1 MSAGDILITIVT
13 WLYQNTLQNLPDEIG
28 LLPLATLV
36 SYLDAFKDTLVYALS
51 GISNIFPIGLLLI
64 IISVIVAGELI
75 LFAIKIGMFV
85 INLIRGSGA

>member
-13 WLYQNTLQNLPDEIG
+13 WLYQNTLQNLPTEIG
-28 LLPLATLV
+28 PLPLATLV
-36 SYLDAFKDTLVYALS
+36 SYLDGFKDTLVYALS
-51 GISNIFPIGLLLI
+51 GIANIFPIGLLLI
-64 IISVIVAGELI
+64 IVSVIVAGELI